1 MKNKNQYTKLVIG
14 INDFGSLYKKQS
26 LDWDYL
32 KNEKNPSDFL
42 GAGKTKIWWKC
53 HVCGYE
59 WQASLDARKNHG
71 CTICGQKRTKE
82 AMLKQNLN
90 KHGSFGD
97 KFPDLIR
104 YWDFEK
110 NNLDTPYTVSSTSTK
125 KYFWICEKRHS
136 FDRPINQFSTN
147 HKCPICSDRSFCL
160 ALMIYKLVILKFLKI
175 GVRKIKKR
183 LLSIYVA
190 LENLYFGNVIFAT
203 MSGRLLFGIEL
214 VMVRVVLIAR
224 EKR

>member
-110 NNLDTPYTVSSTSTK
+110 NNDNPLVHYILSDKNEITK
-125 KYFWICEKRHS
+125 NE
-136 FDRPINQFSTN
+136 
-147 HKCPICSDRSFCL
+147 
-160 ALMIYKLVILKFLKI
+160 
-175 GVRKIKKR
+175 
-183 LLSIYVA
+183 
-190 LENLYFGNVIFAT
+190 
-203 MSGRLLFGIEL
+203 
-214 VMVRVVLIAR
+214 R
-224 EKR
+224 EE